1 MPELIQIGIRIRD
14 PNRIGN
20 RHGLSADEMRSLC
33 DRILS
38 FAKADNTRVNI
49 ESGMRGFTRT
59 ATNRITTA
67 GTTSDVTIRVMSVF
81 GKRAASVET
90 NRLDAA
96 SLARTVREC
105 EDLARISPENP
116 EYLPELGAQTFA
128 AVNGYYSTTGD
139 LTTES
144 RARAA
149 AIAIKAA
156 EGSKAIAAGFIDVRA
171 GSQAVATSK
180 GLFAYDAGTG
190 VASTLTVRTLDGSS
204 SGWAGDE
211 GADWATI
218 ESERIA
224 EDAVRKCQQWRGKR
238 ALEPGK
244 YDVVLEPTA
253 VGMLMLRMQGTFDAR
268 QADEGRSYF
277 SRKGGGN
284 RVGDKLFDERVTIIS
299 DPASRNAET
308 SPFTGA
314 GLPVTRE
321 VWVEN
326 GVLKNLSYS
335 RFWAEQKQ
343 VAPKA
348 PPAQLDHVRRR
359 CQRRRHDHVGE
370 AWRAAEPLLV
380 HPWAQPAH
388 HLAYGSH
395 PRRDVSDRERK
406 DQPAGDEFPVQS
418 IARRA
423 APERGDAGSPDACRR
438 QRKQFGRRAD
448 CCASAHRQRILP
460 LERQRRNLTALRA
473 LGASA
478 GHKHSRAIPP

>member
-1 MPELIQIGIRIRD
+1 MPELVQTRESRANI
-14 PNRIGN
+14 
-20 RHGLSADEMRSLC
+20 RHGLSADEARSLC

-38 FAKADNTRVNI
+38 LATADNTRVNI
-49 ESGMRGFTRT
+49 NSGMSGFTRT

-67 GTTSDVTIRVMSVF
+67 GTTSDVTIRITSVF
-81 GKRAASVET
+81 GKRIASVET

-96 SLARTVREC
+96 SLARTVKEC

-116 EYLPELGAQTFA
+116 EYLPELGAQTYA

-149 AIAIKAA
+149 ALALKAA
-156 EGSKAIAAGFIDVRA
+156 TSAKMVAAGFIDVRA

-190 VASTLTVRTLDGSS
+190 VASTLTVRTPDGSS

-211 GADWATI
+211 GADWTTI

-224 EDAVRKCQQWRGKR
+224 EDAVRKCQQGRGKTS
-238 ALEPGK
+238 LDPGK

-253 VGMLMLRMQGTFDAR
+253 VGMLMLRMQGALDAR

-284 RVGDKLFDERVTIIS
+284 RIGEKLFDERVTIVS
-299 DPASRNAET
+299 DPASTNAET

-314 GLPVTRE
+314 GLPVARE
-321 VWVEN
+321 VWVEK
-326 GVLKNLSYS
+326 GVLKSLSYS
-335 RFWAEQKQ
+335 RFWAAQKQ

-348 PPAQLDHVRRR
+348 PPANLIMSGGDASIDDMIKSVKRGVLLSRFWYIRSLNPRVISHTGLTRDGTFLIENGKITRPVTNFRFNQSLADVLQNVEMLGRPTRVAASENSSVGPPIVVPALTVR
-359 CQRRRHDHVGE
+359 GFF
-370 AWRAAEPLLV
+370 L
-380 HPWAQPAH
+380 
-388 HLAYGSH
+388 SS
-395 PRRDVSDRERK
+395 VSD
-406 DQPAGDEFPVQS
+406 
-418 IARRA
+418 
-423 APERGDAGSPDACRR
+423 
-438 QRKQFGRRAD
+438 
-448 CCASAHRQRILP
+448 
-460 LERQRRNLTALRA
+460 
-473 LGASA
+473 
-478 GHKHSRAIPP
+478 AI

>member
-1 MPELIQIGIRIRD
+1 MPEPAQIQDSRSDVR
-14 PNRIGN
+14 N

-81 GKRAASVET
+81 GRRAASVET

-156 EGSKAIAAGFIDVRA
+156 EGSKTIAAGFIDVRA

-190 VASTLTVRTLDGSS
+190 VASTLTVRTPDGSS

-224 EDAVRKCQQWRGKR
+224 EDAVRKCQQWRSKT

-277 SRKGGGN
+277 SR
-284 RVGDKLFDERVTIIS
+284 LFDERVTIIS

-348 PPAQLDHVRRR
+348 PPANLIMS
-359 CQRRRHDHVGE
+359 G
-370 AWRAAEPLLV
+370 
-380 HPWAQPAH
+380 
-388 HLAYGSH
+388 G
-395 PRRDVSDRERK
+395 DVSVEDMIKSVKRGVLLSRFWYIRGLNPRIISHTGLTRDGTFLIENGKISRPVTNFRFN
-406 DQPAGDEFPVQS
+406 QSLAELLQNVEMLGRPTRVAASENSSVSVPIVVPALTV
-418 IARRA
+418 
-423 APERGDAGSPDACRR
+423 RGFFLSSVSDA
-438 QRKQFGRRAD
+438 
-448 CCASAHRQRILP
+448 I
-460 LERQRRNLTALRA
+460 
-473 LGASA
+473 
-478 GHKHSRAIPP
+478 

>member
-1 MPELIQIGIRIRD
+1 MPELNQVGDRGSGIRD
-14 PNRIGN
+14 PKSGIGN

-33 DRILS
+33 DRILR

-116 EYLPELGAQTFA
+116 EYLPELGAQTYA
-128 AVNGYYSTTGD
+128 AVNGYYPATGD

-156 EGSKAIAAGFIDVRA
+156 AASKTVAAGFIDVRA

-190 VASTLTVRTLDGSS
+190 VASTLTVRTPDGSS

-224 EDAVRKCQQWRGKR
+224 EDAVRKCQQWRGKT

-284 RVGDKLFDERVTIIS
+284 RVGEKLFDERVTIIS
-299 DPASRNAET
+299 DPASHNAET

-326 GVLKNLSYS
+326 GVLKSLSYS

-348 PPAQLDHVRRR
+348 PPANLIMSGGDASVEDMIKSVKRGVLLSRFWYIRPLNPRIISHTGLTRDGTFLIENGKISRPVTNFRFNQSLAELLQNVEMLGRPTRVAASENSSVGAPIVVPALTVR
-359 CQRRRHDHVGE
+359 GFF
-370 AWRAAEPLLV
+370 
-380 HPWAQPAH
+380 
-388 HLAYGSH
+388 LAS
-395 PRRDVSDRERK
+395 VSD
-406 DQPAGDEFPVQS
+406 
-418 IARRA
+418 
-423 APERGDAGSPDACRR
+423 
-438 QRKQFGRRAD
+438 
-448 CCASAHRQRILP
+448 
-460 LERQRRNLTALRA
+460 
-473 LGASA
+473 
-478 GHKHSRAIPP
+478 AI